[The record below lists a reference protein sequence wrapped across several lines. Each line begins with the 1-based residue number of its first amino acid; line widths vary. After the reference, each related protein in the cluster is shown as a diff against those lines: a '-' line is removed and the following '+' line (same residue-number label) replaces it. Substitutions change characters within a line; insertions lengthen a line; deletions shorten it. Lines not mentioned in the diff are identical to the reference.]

1 MEERRRVMRE
11 DTRARG
17 GAYRSLG
24 LAIGLLSASLSLLT
38 IRDPGL
44 AKMLRSVPWLPA
56 ECS

>member
-1 MEERRRVMRE
+1 MRE